1 MYIQSNYFVLSFDV
15 NSRQTPACA
24 LPISLTFRFGTHPHL
39 GSPHFSAYSQL
50 SRLFPLHTRHSAI
63 SLLFPTL
70 TKKGGG
76 TPCLVQTK
84 RPNLAPRATARKR
97 PVSRPSAILYICGAM
112 LRIVAE
118 PLLATFCK
126 FIWERLSNR
135 EHIYTYTRQ

>member
-50 SRLFPLHTRHSAI
+50 SRLFPLHTRHSAVS
-63 SLLFPTL
+63 SLLPTH

-76 TPCLVQTK
+76 TPCHGLDQSSQFGSADRRSQTTCQPSLCYSICLS
-84 RPNLAPRATARKR
+84 RNAPGRAGAAPRD
-97 PVSRPSAILYICGAM
+97 VLQ
-112 LRIVAE
+112 
-118 PLLATFCK
+118 
-126 FIWERLSNR
+126 
-135 EHIYTYTRQ
+135 IYLGKAVQP